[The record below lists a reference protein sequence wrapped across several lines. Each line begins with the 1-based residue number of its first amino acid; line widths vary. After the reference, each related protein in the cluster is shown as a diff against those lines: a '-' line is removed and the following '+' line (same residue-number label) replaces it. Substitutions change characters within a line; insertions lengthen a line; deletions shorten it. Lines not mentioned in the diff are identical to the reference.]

1 MGDVV
6 NLRRVR
12 KRAEKRREDDRAA
25 ENRIRHGRTKVERET
40 ETQRSEKLKQHLDG
54 HEIDTGDTR

>member
-12 KRAEKRREDDRAA
+12 KRAAKQREDARAA
-25 ENRIRHGRTKVERET
+25 ENRIKHGRTRAERELGAK
-40 ETQRSEKLKQHLDG
+40 RSEQQTRHLDG
-54 HEIDTGDTR
+54 HEIDTGDSR

>member
-12 KRAEKRREDDRAA
+12 KRAAKQREDERAA
-25 ENRIRHGRTKVERET
+25 ENRIKHGRTRVERELGAK
-40 ETQRSEKLKQHLDG
+40 RSEQLNRHLDG
-54 HEIDTGDTR
+54 HEIDTGDSR